1 MTPKVRPTDTF
12 AVCSPLESPE
22 NLEPT
27 GSVPHVC
34 CICLRTSPSGTQG
47 NTFRAGELVPH
58 RGRCWV
64 SSLVPSWRCSCV
76 FFVCLFVFL
85 FFFFFLMPCY
95 HQVRNTAWPILFH
108 LHNER
113 GLDEDAVYNGTFPEE
128 SGIIPHPNPFVI
140 QVIHKMIL
148 FIDHSCN
155 FHNTF

>member
-22 NLEPT
+22 NL
-27 GSVPHVC
+27 GH
-34 CICLRTSPSGTQG
+34 G
-47 NTFRAGELVPH
+47 FRAP
-58 RGRCWV
+58 
-64 SSLVPSWRCSCV
+64 
-76 FFVCLFVFL
+76 CLLHLPQDFTFWDTRKHIQSRRAGLPQRSVLGLESRAQLKMQLFL
-85 FFFFFLMPCY
+85 FFWFFFVVFLMPCY

-113 GLDEDAVYNGTFPEE
+113 GLDEDAIYNGSFLEE
-128 SGIIPHPNPFVI
+128 SGIIPHPNLFVI
-140 QVIHKMIL
+140 QVMHKMIV